1 MMNDCRLIRESSYTM
16 EPIEIHFHGLNL
28 QEKIHNGAYTHF
40 QVDDMQF
47 LSLTT
52 PSLPVLVLSICIGSV
67 SAVQMIL
74 KSGSPHGACSLTC
87 IYSS

>member
-1 MMNDCRLIRESSYTM
+1 M

-28 QEKIHNGAYTHF
+28 QGKFHNCAYTHF

-52 PSLPVLVLSICIGSV
+52 PPSLPVIVLSICIGSV
-67 SAVQMIL
+67 SAVQMIV
-74 KSGSPHGACSLTC
+74 K
-87 IYSS
+87 